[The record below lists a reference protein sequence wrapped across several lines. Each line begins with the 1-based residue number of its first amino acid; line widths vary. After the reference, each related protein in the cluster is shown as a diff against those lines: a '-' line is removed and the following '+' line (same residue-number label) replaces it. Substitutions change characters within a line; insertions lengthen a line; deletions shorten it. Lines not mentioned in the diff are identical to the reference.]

1 MKESIKQGLTSTRRI
16 IVDPERTID
25 VMGDALRVYATPSM
39 VRDVERTCLDLVAQ
53 HLDEGESS
61 VGARVEIDHLAPT
74 LLDMWVDIT
83 VNITEIEG
91 RRVHFDFTVEDAVE
105 PVGRGSHTRFVVQL
119 AKSAERLAAKAAKAA
134 EL

>member
-1 MKESIKQGLTSTRRI
+1 MKDSLTIGLTATRRI
-16 IVDPERTID
+16 TVDSGRTID

-39 VRDVERTCLDLVAQ
+39 VRDVERTCLELVAQ

-74 LLDMWVDIT
+74 LMDMWVDIT
-83 VNITEIEG
+83 VNLTAVEG
-91 RRVHFDFTVEDAVE
+91 RRVSFEFTVEDAVE

-119 AKSAERLAAKAAKAA
+119 AKSEERLAAKAAKAA